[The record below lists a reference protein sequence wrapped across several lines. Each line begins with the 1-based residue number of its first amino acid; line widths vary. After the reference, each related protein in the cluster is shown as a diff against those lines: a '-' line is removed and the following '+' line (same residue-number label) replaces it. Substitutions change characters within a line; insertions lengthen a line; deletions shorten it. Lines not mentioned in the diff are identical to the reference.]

1 MRPASLVAP
10 VLIAGGVAAVVT
22 AIATGGAQAGIFVV
36 FPVIFGSSALFLV
49 GVLLLIAGIFVL
61 PFAFGASELAADGP
75 GNVSS
80 GGLVLIGPV
89 PIFWGSMGPA
99 SRRVRLLAAVAGGLL
114 LVVAAVLFLGWV
126 R

>member
-1 MRPASLVAP
+1 MRVASFIAPA
-10 VLIAGGVAAVVT
+10 LIAGGVAAVVG
-22 AIATGGAQAGIFVV
+22 AILTGGAQAGIVVV

-49 GVLLLIAGIFVL
+49 GVLLLIAGIFAL
-61 PFAFGASELAADGP
+61 PLAFGVSEVEP
-75 GNVSS
+75 STSGNVTS

-89 PIFWGSMGPA
+89 PIFWGSAGHA

-114 LVVAAVLFLGWV
+114 LVVAAVLVLGWV